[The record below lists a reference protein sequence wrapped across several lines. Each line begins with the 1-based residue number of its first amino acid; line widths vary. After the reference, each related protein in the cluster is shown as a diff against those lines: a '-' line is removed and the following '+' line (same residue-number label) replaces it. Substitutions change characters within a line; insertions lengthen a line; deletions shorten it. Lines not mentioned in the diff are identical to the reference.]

1 MIFLLLFFTRFWH
14 KFYPKTPN
22 YHLEKNKL
30 NSTKSIFSKV
40 TTNLFKNNDRL
51 VQNYKKKHQKRIYC
65 MNINI

>member
-14 KFYPKTPN
+14 KFYPKIPN

-51 VQNYKKKHQKRIYC
+51 VQNYKK
-65 MNINI
+65 NIKKEFTV